1 MEPFSISASIL
12 TILSAGGQILR
23 DLSKIINLGW
33 APDVLLALN
42 NEVVDLKITINN
54 IDSFL
59 QEQDQ
64 KANSAC
70 LTSIAN
76 ALQRTKTTLLELE
89 QIIAYGLTKVS
100 KDGQS
105 LKIDRS
111 VWMREERNIHSIKD
125 SIRDNRIVL
134 TQALG
139 LFNS

>member
-12 TILSAGGQILR
+12 TILSAGGQVLR
-23 DLSKIINLGW
+23 DLSKIINLRC

-64 KANSAC
+64 KASSAC

-100 KDGQS
+100 KDGRS

-111 VWMREERNIHSIKD
+111 V
-125 SIRDNRIVL
+125 
-134 TQALG
+134 
-139 LFNS
+139 